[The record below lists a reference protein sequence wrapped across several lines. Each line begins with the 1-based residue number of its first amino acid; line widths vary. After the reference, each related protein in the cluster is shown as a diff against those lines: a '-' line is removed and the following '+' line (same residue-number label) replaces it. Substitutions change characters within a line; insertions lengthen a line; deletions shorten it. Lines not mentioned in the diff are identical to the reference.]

1 MPPKTRVSSR
11 LSSKKRKAEEVDD
24 LSEEDR
30 PAKRQKIEKKAP
42 KKAPAKK
49 TRTKITKIILEST
62 SSSEEEISDQ
72 KLKKSAKKAPKR
84 RVVKVK
90 PQTSPKKKKE
100 ESYSESSSS
109 SPSESSESSESSDEE
124 INVKVKK
131 TARRAPKAVAKKIH
145 TKAMPNNKNTNT
157 MPINKD
163 TPNPAELKAAALRKL
178 ATNKE
183 AAKYTHRLEDE
194 EYTLPDELILQI
206 FSTLRRRDLYGVGLT
221 CRQWLRL
228 SNDQSLG
235 WHNAYSA
242 VLVEHTSMY
251 IELDGKPRLCLVAS
265 YVKCCM

>member
-11 LSSKKRKAEEVDD
+11 LASKKRKAEEVDD

-30 PAKRQKIEKKAP
+30 PTKRQKIEKKAP

-90 PQTSPKKKKE
+90 PQTAPKEKKE

-109 SPSESSESSESSDEE
+109 SPSESSESSDEE

-157 MPINKD
+157 MLINKD

-242 VLVEHTSMY
+242 VLVEYTSMY

-265 YVKCCM
+265 YV